1 MNGMQKVEGSDFQQ
15 EHCEMFHMNFGFL
28 NEIFNNKWICYFSKG
43 TMGLQQI

>member
-1 MNGMQKVEGSDFQQ
+1 MNGMQEVEGSNFQQ
-15 EHCEMFHMNFGFL
+15 EHCGMLHMNFGFL